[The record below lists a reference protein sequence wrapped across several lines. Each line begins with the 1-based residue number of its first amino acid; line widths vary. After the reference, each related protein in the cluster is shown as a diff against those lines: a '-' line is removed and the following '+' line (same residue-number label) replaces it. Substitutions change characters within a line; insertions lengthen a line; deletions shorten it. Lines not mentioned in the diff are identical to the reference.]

1 MRRFERFDLGSA
13 AGKMSDFVPTNH
25 HLERF
30 SVEFEYPVAFV
41 RGALEPAERTLA
53 WAIARREPERRHP
66 VFVVLDG
73 GLAFARPELYDEV
86 TRYCAAH
93 ASTLELR
100 GEPFVMP
107 GGEQAK
113 NDPALVTALHAELA
127 QARLDRHAA
136 VIIIGGG
143 AVLDAAG
150 YAAATAHRGLR
161 TVRLPSTVLAQC
173 DGGVGV
179 KNGINGFAAKNFVG
193 TFAPPFAVIDDF
205 DMLTTLPLRDA
216 RAGMAEAVKVAL
228 VHEPSLFAWLE
239 ENAAALS
246 EADPEPLATL
256 VRRCAGLHLAHISG
270 GGDPF
275 ETGSARPLDYGHW
288 AAHKL
293 ELMTGHGLRHGEAVA
308 IGMLLDARYAER
320 QGLLPSADLERIE
333 NLLLALGLPLYHPA
347 LAERRGEKLAV
358 LTGLEDFREHLGGT
372 LSITLLEGIGR
383 AREVGD
389 IDPRGV
395 EDAIGWLID
404 RAGEP

>member
-1 MRRFERFDLGSA
+1 MRRFERFDTGSA
-13 AGKMSDFVPTNH
+13 AGPMSDFVPTNH

-41 RGALEPAERTLA
+41 RGALEPAEQTLA
-53 WAIARREPERRHP
+53 WAIARREPTRRHP

-73 GLAFARPELYDEV
+73 GLAFARADLYEEI
-86 TRYCAAH
+86 TRYVSAH

-113 NDPALVTALHAELA
+113 NDPSLVVALHAELA
-127 QARLDRHAA
+127 RARLDRHAS
-136 VIIIGGG
+136 VVIIGGG

-150 YAAATAHRGLR
+150 YATATAHRGLR
-161 TVRLPSTVLAQC
+161 TVRLPTTVLAQC

-179 KNGINGFAAKNFVG
+179 KNGINAFDAKNFVG

-205 DMLTTLPLRDA
+205 DMLSTLPLRDA

-228 VHEPSLFAWLE
+228 IRDATLFTWLE

-246 EADPEPLATL
+246 EADPESLATL
-256 VRRCAGLHLAHISG
+256 IRRCAELHMRQIG
-270 GGDPF
+270 QGGDPF
-275 ETGSARPLDYGHW
+275 ESGSARPLDYGHW
-288 AAHKL
+288 SAHKL
-293 ELMTGHGLRHGEAVA
+293 EMMTGHELRHGEAVG
-308 IGMLLDARYAER
+308 IGMLLDARYAEQR
-320 QGLLPSADLERIE
+320 GILPSADLERLE
-333 NLLLALGLPLYHPA
+333 NLLAALGLPLYHPA
-347 LAERRGEKLAV
+347 LLERSGDKLAV
-358 LTGLEDFREHLGGT
+358 MAGLEDFREHLGGA

-383 AREVGD
+383 AREIGD
-389 IDPRGV
+389 IDFSGV
-395 EDAIGWLID
+395 EAAIGWLAD

>member
-1 MRRFERFDLGSA
+1 
-13 AGKMSDFVPTNH
+13 MSDFVPTNH

-41 RGALEPAERTLA
+41 RGALDPAEQTLA
-53 WAIARREPERRHP
+53 WAIARREPARRHP

-73 GLAFARPELYDEV
+73 GLAFARAELYDEI
-86 TRYCAAH
+86 TRYVAAH
-93 ASTLELR
+93 KASLELR
-100 GEPFVMP
+100 ADPFVMP

-113 NDPALVTALHAELA
+113 NDPALITALHSELA
-127 QARLDRHAA
+127 RARLDRHAS
-136 VIIIGGG
+136 VVIIGGG

-205 DMLTTLPLRDA
+205 DLLATLPLRDA

-228 VHEPSLFAWLE
+228 IRDPALFVWLE
-239 ENAAALS
+239 ENAAGLS
-246 EADPEPLATL
+246 EADPEQMATL
-256 VRRCAGLHLAHISG
+256 VRRCAGLHLAHITS

-275 ETGSARPLDYGHW
+275 EAGSARPLDYGHW

-293 ELMTGHGLRHGEAVA
+293 ELMTKHELRHGEAVA
-308 IGMLLDARYAER
+308 IGMLLDARYAEQ
-320 QGLLPSADLERIE
+320 QGLLETTDLLRLE
-333 NLLLALGLPLYHPA
+333 NLLVALGLPLYHPA
-347 LAERRGEKLAV
+347 LDERHDGKLA
-358 LTGLEDFREHLGGT
+358 LSAGLEEFREHLGGA

-389 IDPRGV
+389 IDVAGV
-395 EDAIGWLID
+395 EAAIHWLVE

>member
-1 MRRFERFDLGSA
+1 
-13 AGKMSDFVPTNH
+13 MSNFVPTNH

-41 RGALEPAERTLA
+41 RGALDPEEQTLA
-53 WAIARREPERRHP
+53 WAISRREPARRHP

-73 GLAFARPELYDEV
+73 GLAFARAELYDEV
-86 TRYCAAH
+86 TRYAAAH
-93 ASTLELR
+93 EASLELR
-100 GEPFVMP
+100 ADPFVMP

-127 QARLDRHAA
+127 RARLDRHAS
-136 VIIIGGG
+136 VVVIGGG

-161 TVRLPSTVLAQC
+161 TVRMPSTVLAQC

-179 KNGINGFAAKNFVG
+179 KNGINGFSAKNFVG

-205 DMLTTLPLRDA
+205 DLLATLPLRDA

-228 VHEPSLFAWLE
+228 IRDPALFLWLE
-239 ENAAALS
+239 ENAPGLS
-246 EADPEPLATL
+246 EADPEQVATL
-256 VRRCAGLHLAHISG
+256 VRRCATLHLAHIAS

-275 ETGSARPLDYGHW
+275 EAGSARPLDYGHW

-293 ELMTGHGLRHGEAVA
+293 ELLTGHELRHGEAVA
-308 IGMLLDARYAER
+308 IGMLLDARYAEQ
-320 QGLLPSADLERIE
+320 QGLLDPTDLARLE
-333 NLLLALGLPLYHPA
+333 NLIVALGLPRYHPA
-347 LAERRGEKLAV
+347 LDERQGGKLA
-358 LTGLEDFREHLGGT
+358 LIAGLEEFREHLGGA

-383 AREVGD
+383 AREVSD
-389 IDPRGV
+389 IDLGGV
-395 EDAIGWLID
+395 EAAIGWLVE

>member
-25 HLERF
+25 HIERF
-30 SVEFEYPVAFV
+30 SVDFEYPVAFV

-86 TRYCAAH
+86 TRSCAAH
-93 ASTLELR
+93 AATLELR

-113 NDPALVTALHAELA
+113 NDPALVAALHAELA
-127 QARLDRHAA
+127 RARLDRHAS
-136 VIIIGGG
+136 VVIIGGG

-228 VHEPSLFAWLE
+228 VHEPSLFVWLE

-256 VRRCAGLHLAHISG
+256 IRRCAGLHLAHISG

-275 ETGSARPLDYGHW
+275 ELGSARPLDYGHW
-288 AAHKL
+288 SAHKL
-293 ELMTGHGLRHGEAVA
+293 EIMTGHALRHGEAVA
-308 IGMLLDARYAER
+308 IGMLLDARYAEQR
-320 QGLLPSADLERIE
+320 GLLPSADLERIE

-358 LTGLEDFREHLGGT
+358 LSGLEDFREHLGGA

-389 IDPRGV
+389 IDTRGV

>member
-1 MRRFERFDLGSA
+1 
-13 AGKMSDFVPTNH
+13 MSDFVPTNH

-41 RGALEPAERTLA
+41 RGALDPAEQTLA
-53 WAIARREPERRHP
+53 WAISRREPERRHP

-73 GLAFARPELYDEV
+73 GLAFARAELYDEI
-86 TRYCAAH
+86 TRYAGAH
-93 ASTLELR
+93 QASLELR
-100 GEPFVMP
+100 ADPFVMP

-113 NDPALVTALHAELA
+113 NDPSLITALHAELA
-127 QARLDRHAA
+127 RARLDRHAC
-136 VIIIGGG
+136 VVVIGGG

-161 TVRLPSTVLAQC
+161 TVRMPSTVLAQC

-205 DMLTTLPLRDA
+205 DLLATLPLRDA

-228 VHEPSLFAWLE
+228 IRDPALFLWLE
-239 ENAAALS
+239 ENAPGLS
-246 EADPEPLATL
+246 EADPEQMATL
-256 VRRCAGLHLAHISG
+256 VRRCAGLHLAHITS

-275 ETGSARPLDYGHW
+275 EAGSARPLDYGHW

-293 ELMTGHGLRHGEAVA
+293 ELMTGHELRHGEAVA
-308 IGMLLDARYAER
+308 IGMLLDARYAEQ
-320 QGLLPSADLERIE
+320 QGLLDPTDLFRLES
-333 NLLLALGLPLYHPA
+333 LLAALGLPSYHPA
-347 LAERRGEKLAV
+347 LDERQGGKLALV
-358 LTGLEDFREHLGGT
+358 AGLEEFREHLGGA

-383 AREVGD
+383 AREVSD
-389 IDPRGV
+389 IDLAGV
-395 EDAIGWLID
+395 EAAIRWLVE